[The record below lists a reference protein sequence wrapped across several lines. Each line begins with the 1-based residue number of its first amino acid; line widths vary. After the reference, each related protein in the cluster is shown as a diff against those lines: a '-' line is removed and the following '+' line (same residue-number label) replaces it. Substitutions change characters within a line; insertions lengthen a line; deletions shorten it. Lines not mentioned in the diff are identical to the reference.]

1 MKPAWMRR
9 SPGMKLLYRM
19 ILFFAWS
26 FFKIFYRHRV
36 YGLEH
41 YYEEAAIITGN
52 HTSFYDPPI
61 LAISWPQEVHFLAR
75 DTLFDS
81 FLFGK
86 LIRALNSHPIK
97 GDASDIGVF
106 KAVSKLLNEGKKVIL
121 FPEGTRSSDGT
132 LGEIKQGV
140 GFLVSRTQ
148 SAIVPA
154 YIHGAYEIWNRTRR
168 FPKLW
173 GKTACVF
180 GTPIKWASFQHLEKK
195 EAMDAISKKLAE
207 SIEALKKW
215 YQSGATG
222 TPP

>member
-1 MKPAWMRR
+1 MRR
-9 SPGMKLLYRM
+9 SPGMKFIYRF
-19 ILFFAWS
+19 ILFFAWA

-41 YYEEAAIITGN
+41 YYEDAAIIAGN

-61 LAISWPQEVHFLAR
+61 LAISWPQEVNFLAR
-75 DTLFDS
+75 DTLFSS

-106 KAVSKLLNEGKKVIL
+106 KAVGKLLSEGKKVIL
-121 FPEGTRSSDGT
+121 FPEGTRSTNGE

-148 SAIVPA
+148 SAIIPA
-154 YIHGAYEIWNRTRR
+154 YIHGAYEVYGRNRS

-180 GTPIKWASFQHLEKK
+180 GTPIKWESFQHLEKR
-195 EAMDAISKKLAE
+195 EAMSEISNKLSD
-207 SIEALKKW
+207 SIKALKTW
-215 YQSGATG
+215 YDSGANG
-222 TPP
+222 IPP